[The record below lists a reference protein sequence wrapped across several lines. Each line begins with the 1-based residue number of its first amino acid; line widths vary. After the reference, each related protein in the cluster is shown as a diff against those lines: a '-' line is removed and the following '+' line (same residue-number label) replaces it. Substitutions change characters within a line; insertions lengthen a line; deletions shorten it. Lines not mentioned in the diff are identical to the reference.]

1 MATEERHGAKTL
13 PYEIIESF
21 DDIEIR
27 KYEPFFIV
35 SVETEKMIGS
45 EGFRRLFNYI
55 SGDNKEGKEIPMT
68 APVLNRISEKA
79 SSMAFVMPEEFSKDN
94 IPQPLKEELII
105 KEMPAGYY
113 AVLSFKGFNNESK
126 IKLKIEALKYLLE
139 KHNLKEQ
146 SDFYLARFDPPF
158 TLPPLRKNEILVKI
172 QYDE

>member
-13 PYEIIESF
+13 TYKVVESF
-21 DDIEIR
+21 DDMEVR

-79 SSMAFVMPEEFSKDN
+79 SSMGFVMPEKFSIDN
-94 IPQPLKEELII
+94 IPQPLQEELIV
-105 KEMPAGYY
+105 KEMPSGYY

-126 IKLKIEALKYLLE
+126 IKQKTEVLKGLLE
-139 KHNLKEQ
+139 KHNLQKQ

-172 QYDE
+172 QYDD